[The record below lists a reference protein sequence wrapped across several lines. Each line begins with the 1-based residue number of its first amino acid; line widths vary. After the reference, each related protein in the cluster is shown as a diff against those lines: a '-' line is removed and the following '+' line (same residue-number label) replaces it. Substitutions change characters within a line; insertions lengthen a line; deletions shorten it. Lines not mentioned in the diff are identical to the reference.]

1 MRKKEISQDKHLK
14 NEADATRKSRRG
26 LRRGTAQENG
36 SNLSDYLSRRNFLKM
51 GLIGLS
57 AVAGFEIGSVGLM
70 YMRSRSLEGEFGG
83 MITAGE
89 VNNFPPN
96 SVTEFSKDGFYL
108 VRYEDGSF
116 RALYRRCPHL
126 GCTVDWVPEEE
137 RFYCPCHGSSFD
149 KTGNFDSPPVPRA
162 LDSFPVDIQDTLVMV
177 DTSSMQRSG
186 EKPQKVNQSK

>member
-1 MRKKEISQDKHLK
+1 MKNKEVTQENQMQ
-14 NEADATRKSRRG
+14 NEARPVQKSRWN
-26 LRRGTAQENG
+26 RRSGAVQEGG
-36 SNLSDYLSRRNFLKM
+36 SQLSEHLSRRNFLKI
-51 GLIGLS
+51 GLVGLS

-83 MITAGE
+83 VITAGE
-89 VNNFPPN
+89 LNNFPPG
-96 SVTEFSKDGFYL
+96 SVTEFPNDGFFL
-108 VRYEDGSF
+108 VRYEDGGF

-162 LDSFPVDIQDTLVMV
+162 LDTFPVDIQDAMVMV
-177 DTSSMQRSG
+177 DTSRMVRSG
-186 EKPQKVNQSK
+186 DETPKISQPE

>member
-1 MRKKEISQDKHLK
+1 MKKKEVYQEKHLQNEVKPVTKSRWGRRGGTDQAAISQ
-14 NEADATRKSRRG
+14 
-26 LRRGTAQENG
+26 
-36 SNLSDYLSRRNFLKM
+36 LSGFLSRRNFLKM
-51 GLIGLS
+51 GLVGLS

-70 YMRSRSLEGEFGG
+70 YLRSRSLEGEFGG
-83 MITAGE
+83 VITAGE
-89 VNNFPPN
+89 LNNFPPG
-96 SVTEFSKDGFYL
+96 SVTEFPNDGFFL

-162 LDSFPVDIQDTLVMV
+162 LDTFPVAIQDAIVMV
-177 DTSSMQRSG
+177 DTSRMVRSG
-186 EKPQKVNQSK
+186 DETQNISQPE

>member
-1 MRKKEISQDKHLK
+1 MKNKKISQENQEQVLVQP
-14 NEADATRKSRRG
+14 AQKSRWN
-26 LRRGTAQENG
+26 RRSGAHQEGPSQLAEN
-36 SNLSDYLSRRNFLKM
+36 LSRRNFLKI
-51 GLIGLS
+51 GLVGLS

-83 MITAGE
+83 VITAGE
-89 VNNFPPN
+89 VNNFPPG
-96 SVTEFSKDGFYL
+96 SVTEFPKDGFFL

-126 GCTVDWVPEEE
+126 GCTVDWVPDEE

-162 LDSFPVDIQDTLVMV
+162 LDTFPIDIQDTLVMV
-177 DTSSMQRSG
+177 DTSRMVRSG
-186 EKPQKVNQSK
+186 DEPQKISQPE

>member
-1 MRKKEISQDKHLK
+1 MKKKDVSQE
-14 NEADATRKSRRG
+14 NQIEAQPAHKSRRSRRSRIDQQGDSG
-26 LRRGTAQENG
+26 LAEH
-36 SNLSDYLSRRNFLKM
+36 LSRRNFLKIGM
-51 GLIGLS
+51 VGLS

-83 MITAGE
+83 VITAGE

-162 LDSFPVDIQDTLVMV
+162 LDSFSVDIQDTLVMV
-177 DTSSMQRSG
+177 DTSSMVRSI
-186 EKPQKVNQSK
+186 ENTPKINQSK